1 MGVLTKKLR
10 TTFCNTVVFTFL
22 WRNEKECF
30 VDYASDNVEQLG
42 YTPHEFI
49 SGHLTYLDI
58 VHPDDRDKLKSAIL
72 QWDRKKTPFLFLEYR
87 ILDSRGEVRWMATFF
102 HEQYDE
108 QGIFKHL
115 NGTVVDITESKR
127 TELSLK
133 PENEYLRSVVNT
145 VRESLLVLDV
155 NFKIIFANL
164 SFYRLFTTRPSETE
178 GRFLYD
184 VDDGQWNIPVLKD
197 GLSELLEN
205 GTEFNDLEIEKDF
218 NRIGHRVM
226 LVNCRTMNTMNGTD
240 RMILLAIEDVTESKK
255 SAMELKASEAK
266 YSALVEKG
274 NDGIIII
281 QDDVLRFTN
290 SKFLE
295 LTGYQKE
302 EIINSALVDHVP
314 LDFRRMLLK
323 RYNKALRDERSI
335 KRNYEV
341 DFFKKDGSTFPAE
354 VSLSFI
360 YYENDPSVMIAI
372 RDIAERKKA
381 EMEIKNSEKKY
392 SSLVEK
398 SNDGI
403 VILQHDHLVF
413 ANNKFI
419 EITGYTRTEAIGKPF
434 ASFLSIEYR
443 RMIIGKFKRNL
454 EKKLET
460 AYKYEI
466 ELLSKAGK
474 KIPAEINSSII
485 EHEGRLAYM
494 AIIRDITEQKTRE
507 KELLKL
513 IEVQKVLEN
522 VIESS
527 PAIVFFWKPDENWP
541 VEFVSEN
548 ISQFGYTAKEF
559 MSGKILYGDII
570 HPSDLEKMNHGT
582 SRCFQEGG
590 NNISLEYRILTRS
603 GEVRWIDERSVIK
616 RDAQGRIEYIQ
627 GIIVD
632 VTERRNVNNFMRIGS
647 ELGTLFTPTTDLKE
661 LFQQLLELV
670 TQVKG
675 IDCGTLYLVDEST
688 GDLNLVAHNGLS
700 FKFVNS
706 IRQYSANSLH
716 ARILKT
722 EYPIYK
728 LYYEINSMTHG
739 KELGF
744 EGLEA
749 TAILPLK
756 YEGNV
761 VAVFMLASHTEY
773 AIGPNTRSTLE
784 SIASQVGPSIGR
796 IREQVHIQKN
806 LNNLQDIFD
815 NLEDFLFILDINGCI
830 LHTNSF
836 LCKRLGYSHD
846 ELLGLN
852 VLNLHPQNRAI
863 EAATALTNILAGK
876 MSIVRIPL
884 ESYLGDL
891 ISVEIKATRGNWDG
905 NPALICLGRET
916 DKK

>member
-1 MGVLTKKLR
+1 MDVLTKKLG
-10 TTFCNTVVFTFL
+10 TTFCNNAVFTFS
-22 WRNEKECF
+22 WKNEDNWP
-30 VDYASDNVEQLG
+30 VDSVSENIEQLG
-42 YTPHEFI
+42 YAPDEFI
-49 SGHLTYLDI
+49 SGRLTYSDI
-58 VHPDDRDKLKSAIL
+58 VHPDDRDKLKSVIR
-72 QWDRKKTPFLFLEYR
+72 QWDHKNMPCLFLEYR
-87 ILDSRGEVRWMATFF
+87 ILDGKGDVRWVAKFF
-102 HEQYDE
+102 HGQRDE
-108 QGIFKHL
+108 EGVLKHL
-115 NGTVVDITESKR
+115 YGTIVDITESKR
-127 TELSLK
+127 TELSLR
-133 PENEYLRSVVNT
+133 PENEYLRNVVNT
-145 VRESLLVLDV
+145 VREALLVLDV

-164 SFYRLFTTRPSETE
+164 SFYRLFSTDPSETE
-178 GRFLYD
+178 GRSLYEIEG
-184 VDDGQWNIPVLKD
+184 GQWNIPTLKD
-197 GLSELLEN
+197 RMLELLRD
-205 GTEFNDLEIEKDF
+205 GTEFNDLELEKNF
-218 NRIGHRVM
+218 NIIGHRAI
-226 LVNCRTMNTMNGTD
+226 LVNSRTMNTLNGTD
-240 RMILLAIEDVTESKK
+240 KMILLAIEDVTESKK
-255 SAMELKASEAK
+255 AAMELRASEAK
-266 YSALVEKG
+266 YSALVERG

-281 QDDVLRFTN
+281 QNDILRFTN

-295 LTGYQKE
+295 LTGYQKD

-314 LDFRRMLLK
+314 LDFRRMLSK

-341 DFFKKDGSTFPAE
+341 DFFRKDGSTFPAE

-360 YYENDPSVMIAI
+360 YYENNPAVMIAI

-381 EMEIKNSEKKY
+381 EMELKNSEKKY
-392 SSLVEK
+392 STLVEK

-403 VILQHDHLVF
+403 VILQDDHLVF

-434 ASFLSIEYR
+434 ASFLSMEYR
-443 RMIIGKFKRNL
+443 RMIIGKFRRNL
-454 EKKLET
+454 GKKLET
-460 AYKYEI
+460 GHKYEI
-466 ELLSKAGK
+466 ELLSKTGQ
-474 KIPAEINSSII
+474 KIPAEINSSMI
-485 EHEGRLAYM
+485 EHEGRSAYM

-527 PAIVFFWKPDENWP
+527 PAIVFFRKPDENWP

-548 ISQFGYTAKEF
+548 ISQFGYTAKEL

-570 HPSDLEKMNHGT
+570 HPSDLEKMNQGT
-582 SRCFQEGG
+582 LRCFQEGE

-616 RDAQGRIEYIQ
+616 RDAQGRIQYIQ

-647 ELGTLFTPTTDLKE
+647 ELGTFFTPTTDIKE

-675 IDCGTLYLVDEST
+675 INCGALYLVDEST

-706 IRQYSANSLH
+706 IRQYPANSLH

-739 KELGF
+739 KDLAF

-756 YEGNV
+756 HEGTV

-773 AIGPNTRSTLE
+773 AIGTNTRSTLE

-796 IREQVHIQKN
+796 IREQVHTQKN

-836 LCKRLGYSHD
+836 LCRRLGYSH
-846 ELLGLN
+846 EKLLGLN
-852 VLNLHPQNRAI
+852 ILNLHPQNRAI
-863 EAATALTNILAGK
+863 EAATALADVLAGK
-876 MSIVRIPL
+876 ISKVNILFESHDGELIP
-884 ESYLGDL
+884 
-891 ISVEIKATRGNWDG
+891 VEIKATQGNWDG
-905 NPALICLGRET
+905 YPALICLGREN
-916 DKK
+916 